1 MEGVIFLRR
10 VQQPEGHIPSEG
22 FSILFEKL
30 CRIGFLSN
38 YPRVKKYVIGYG
50 GREWGTLFLES
61 VLLCPQAGLE
71 SLDLDDPT
79 GVCHCAQLSCCLFV
93 F

>member
-1 MEGVIFLRR
+1 MEGVISLRR

-30 CRIGFLSN
+30 RRIGFLSN

-50 GREWGTLFLES
+50 GREWGTIFRVGIAMS
-61 VLLCPQAGLE
+61 PGCP
-71 SLDLDDPT
+71 
-79 GVCHCAQLSCCLFV
+79 
-93 F
+93 